1 MVPRTGEEVEDFG
14 FIQLHTQLMEG
25 PVMLM
30 AGRITSEGIRKK
42 GSSVFQKCNRL
53 FRKGVSFLRPE
64 LLRQRVKGSHGVE
77 KLRDKQTLGS
87 DSKYFKPVWQHNL
100 QDLVKTWDPC

>member
-1 MVPRTGEEVEDFG
+1 MEDFG
-14 FIQLHTQLMEG
+14 FIQLHTRLIVG

-30 AGRITSEGIRKK
+30 ADRTTSEGMRKK
-42 GSSVFQKCNRL
+42 GSSVFQNCNRL

-87 DSKYFKPVWQHNL
+87 DSKYFRQVWQRNL
-100 QDLVKTWDPC
+100 QDLVKMWDPC